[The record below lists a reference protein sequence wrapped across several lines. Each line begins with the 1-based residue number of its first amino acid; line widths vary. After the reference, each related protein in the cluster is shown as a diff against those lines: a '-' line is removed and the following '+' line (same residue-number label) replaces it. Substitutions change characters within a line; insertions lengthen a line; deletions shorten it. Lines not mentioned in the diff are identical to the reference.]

1 MVDADFHLTFAV
13 RPRDV
18 LGLLFHARGHHR
30 RGISV
35 YLQKDKVGTLIQ
47 LAERGVE
54 KQESEFKFK
63 REMNLSVM
71 SVRIHVSSYAA
82 NI

>member
-1 MVDADFHLTFAV
+1 M
-13 RPRDV
+13 
-18 LGLLFHARGHHR
+18 
-30 RGISV
+30 

-71 SVRIHVSSYAA
+71 SVRTHDPVIQVIFYLLSRLMLPSVWR
-82 NI
+82 